1 MKSIQAL
8 RERLA
13 ALSNEM
19 NKMLADAGDRVWPKD
34 MQAKYD
40 ELADEFERGRAQL
53 QAMEQSAER
62 DREDNFADVEQYR
75 LSPTQLAERK
85 KFSAQKAKVVQAM
98 DLFLRKS
105 DRQLSQQEAELIR
118 NTMSTTTGSEGGYTV
133 DPIIASDL
141 IEKLKDFGGMR
152 RVAQIIR
159 TANGVSM
166 SWPTSD
172 GTSEEGEIVA
182 ENQPASDA
190 DITFGTTGLNVFKY
204 SSKVITVPF
213 ELLQD
218 SSINVTAL
226 VQQRIRTRLGRVQN
240 KHFTVGVGTTEPL
253 GLVPASTVGKVGA
266 TGQTTSVTYEDLV
279 DLIDSIDISYLE
291 SGEEPRWMFNQATRR
306 SIRKIKDTSGRPIW
320 VPGYESGGVVG
331 GFVDT
336 LLGHRVELNNNMA
349 SMAAN
354 AKPIAFGRLN
364 EYVIRDAM
372 EMQMFRFDDSAYT
385 KKGQV
390 GFMAWMRSGGNLLDV
405 NGVRVYQNSAT

>member
-34 MQAKYD
+34 VQAKYD
-40 ELADEFERGRAQL
+40 ELADEFERGRTQL
-53 QAMEQSAER
+53 QAMERSAER
-62 DREDNFADVEQYR
+62 DRDENFTDVEEYR
-75 LSPTQLAERK
+75 LTPTQLAERK
-85 KFSAQKAKVVQAM
+85 KFNSQKSKVVQAM

-133 DPIIASDL
+133 DPIIAAEL

-159 TANGVSM
+159 TANGVAM

-253 GLVPASTVGKVGA
+253 GLVPASTVGKVGT

-306 SIRKIKDTSGRPIW
+306 FIRKIKDTSGRPIW
-320 VPGYESGGVVG
+320 VPGYESSGVAG

-336 LLGHRVELNNNMA
+336 LLGYRVELNNNMA

-354 AKPIAFGRLN
+354 AKPIVFGRLN
-364 EYVIRDAM
+364 EYIIRDAM

-405 NGVRVYQNSAT
+405 NGVRTYQNSAT

>member
-34 MQAKYD
+34 VQTKYD
-40 ELADEFERGRAQL
+40 ELADEFERGRTQL

-62 DREDNFADVEQYR
+62 DRDENFTDVEEYR
-75 LSPTQLAERK
+75 LTPTQMAERK

-159 TANGVSM
+159 TANGVAM

-306 SIRKIKDTSGRPIW
+306 FIRKIKDTAGRPIW
-320 VPGYESGGVVG
+320 VPGYETGGVVG